1 MNLSLL
7 QTVAIPRRIFAV
19 AAFSLSLFAATTQ
32 TRPLAELGVLPP
44 PTGDVLGFNNPGDV
58 PTLPDSGTLHIEKV
72 SVTDTRNV
80 KAIVAPPADGRVD
93 SWNYV
98 QQVTEW
104 SANHGWNLPT
114 YETVKNPG
122 IHMTLAPGGFNYLYL
137 RGGYIGSLYRD
148 VTSLDGPGDGKLI
161 VDIKTS
167 TGPEETENY
176 RFGRVAFPKIVDAEH
191 VSFFIR
197 DKTLADAEFLR
208 VGDAA
213 QKKDYSGQIDFHIGD
228 SVPDLK
234 TLGLEFNQLPAP
246 KDDQPPSTFDRRFPR
261 AQDRTIYALQRGAA
275 TGTVT
280 LHGGAQVH
288 FLTPILPEK
297 KPIGAVQLNLEL
309 AAPQPGNLLNVTV
322 QDPLEGGRELMRVDV
337 RLGNSRRVQ
346 CVLDFPDQIMAANR
360 RFWITLGSRDNLILQ
375 PDSEISLLQSAP
387 DKALAEYLDYRL
399 YLLRGLFP
407 PMSEARPWSRVRMS
421 SQWLR
426 DFDGKDWYVQG
437 RRQYLLEMFDTME
450 QLETL
455 APNNPKLRQY
465 HDFVTTVARPPLEE
479 SAIPKMEL
487 IPDVPRWAQ
496 LLDRTI
502 KSSWKI
508 PEWWMKNRRLN
519 GEFGA
524 IFNDDTDLLQQWTPF
539 AMLDSQNYAPV
550 VREAFRAQSEIGLDS
565 HLKDGLSIAD
575 IDALHAYE
583 EGINTMSVMPV
594 LFYGDPRYVEW
605 LMESARNK
613 TKFMRTQ
620 PDGSLNFYGDR
631 FGWKNAQKLAETPAA
646 NEIPSIL
653 LHPEIMLWWYNGS
666 PQAASV
672 ITRYLDHFGGYI
684 DKGYNPYDLNYAA
697 YRISGDTK
705 YLGFPKPDANG
716 KYSNLFSW
724 SKRHPLI
731 PANAPEA
738 RTQAWW
744 PEYEKLAEDPAQ
756 IRVGDWRWAVTRDRS
771 IVEKSFEFALW
782 GNPVAF
788 SPGVER
794 YAYMWT
800 EAQPYADR
808 IFLPTNT
815 IAQFML
821 GGGNVRNRQW
831 PGFAVSYE
839 NLGGDFAALVL
850 DQGLDRLKLTMF
862 NLRETQ
868 REGAVRVWQ
877 LEPGQYELK
886 IGPDA
891 NDDGVMDSVT
901 STQML
906 DLKRMNAVPVTLP
919 SRRAL
924 IYEFR
929 QLKKYAPLHERPDV
943 AISSA
948 DVLRDGAN
956 IQVTVHNIGA
966 VDAKNIVVALR
977 DNKGKIV
984 ASKVLSSLAAPLDL
998 LPKTATVIFPNVAQ
1012 AVEVVLD
1019 PEGTLTEI
1027 TELNNEVAL
1036 PF

>member
-1 MNLSLL
+1 MKLL
-7 QTVAIPRRIFAV
+7 APQSFTYPAL
-19 AAFSLSLFAATTQ
+19 AFSLLIGTAQA
-32 TRPLAELGVLPP
+32 RPLAELGVLPP
-44 PTGDVLGFNNPGDV
+44 PTGDVLGFQNPGDV
-58 PTLPDSGTLHIEKV
+58 PTLPDTGVLRIEKV

-137 RGGYIGSLYRD
+137 RGGYVGSLYRD
-148 VTSLDGPGDGKLI
+148 VTSFDGPGDGKLI
-161 VDIKTS
+161 ADIKTS

-176 RFGRVAFPKIVDAEH
+176 RFARVAFPKIVDAGR

-208 VGDAA
+208 IGDTA
-213 QKKDYSGQIDFHIGD
+213 QKKAYSGQLDFHFGGAL
-228 SVPDLK
+228 SDLK
-234 TLGLEFNQLPAP
+234 TLGPEFNQLPAP
-246 KDDQPPSTFDRRFPR
+246 KEDQHPSTFDRRFQR
-261 AQDRTIYALQRGAA
+261 AQDRAVYALRKEAA
-275 TGTVT
+275 TGV
-280 LHGGAQVH
+280 LPLPAGAQVH
-288 FLTPILPEK
+288 FLTPVLPEK
-297 KPIGAVQLNLEL
+297 SPVGAVQLNLEL
-309 AAPQPGNLLNVTV
+309 AAPQLGNLLNVTV

-337 RLGNSRRVQ
+337 RLGNSSRVQ

-360 RFWITLGSRDNLILQ
+360 RFWITLGSRDNLVLQ
-375 PDSEISLLQSAP
+375 PGSTISLLQSAP
-387 DKALAEYLDYRL
+387 EKALAEYLDYRL
-399 YLLRGLFP
+399 YLLRSMFP

-421 SQWLR
+421 AQWLR
-426 DFDGKDWYVQG
+426 DFDGKNWFVQG

-465 HDFVTTVARPPLEE
+465 HDFVTTVSRPPLEE
-479 SAIPKMEL
+479 NAISKIEP

-539 AMLDSQNYAPV
+539 AMLDSQHDAPI
-550 VREAFRAQSEIGLDS
+550 VREAFLAQSKIGLAS
-565 HLKDGLSIAD
+565 HLKGGLSIAD

-613 TKFMRTQ
+613 TKFMREQ

-631 FGWKNAQKLAETPAA
+631 FGWKNAQKLADTPAA
-646 NEIPSIL
+646 NPLPSIL
-653 LHPEIMLWWYNGS
+653 LHPEIMLWWYNGN
-666 PQAASV
+666 PRAASV

-684 DKGYNPYDLNYAA
+684 NKGYNAYDLDYAA

-716 KYSNLFSW
+716 KYSDLFSW

-738 RTQAWW
+738 RTQPWW
-744 PEYEKLAEDPAQ
+744 PQYEKLAENPAQ
-756 IRVGDWRWAVTRDRS
+756 IRVGDWRWAVTHDRS
-771 IVEKSFEFALW
+771 IVEKTFEFALW
-782 GNPVAF
+782 GNPVSF

-862 NLRETQ
+862 NLRETP
-868 REGAVRVWQ
+868 RNGALRVWQ
-877 LEPGQYELK
+877 LEPGQYDLK

-906 DLKRMNAVPVTLP
+906 DLKRMSAVPVTLP

-929 QLKKYAPLHERPDV
+929 QLKKYKPLRERSDV
-943 AISSA
+943 AISPD
-948 DVLRDGAN
+948 DVRRDGTN
-956 IQVTVHNIGA
+956 INVTVHNIGA
-966 VDAKNIVVALR
+966 TEAKNIVVALR
-977 DNKGKIV
+977 DKNGKILT
-984 ASKVLSSLAAPLDL
+984 SQVLPQLTAPLDL
-998 LPKTATVIFPNVAQ
+998 MPKTATVTLPYNSAATEVA
-1012 AVEVVLD
+1012 LD
-1019 PEGTLTEI
+1019 PQGTLTEI
-1027 TELNNEVAL
+1027 TELNNRVAL
-1036 PF
+1036 NP

>member
-1 MNLSLL
+1 MKLLAPQALALAALS
-7 QTVAIPRRIFAV
+7 A
-19 AAFSLSLFAATTQ
+19 SLIMRTAQA
-32 TRPLAELGVLPP
+32 RPLAELGVLPP
-44 PTGDVLGFNNPGDV
+44 PSGDVLGFQSPGDV
-58 PTLPDSGTLHIEKV
+58 PTLPDAGVLRIEKV
-72 SVTDTRNV
+72 PVTDTRNV
-80 KAIVAPPADGRVD
+80 KAIVSPPADGRVD

-98 QQVTEW
+98 QTVTEW

-148 VTSLDGPGDGKLI
+148 VKSFDGPGDGKLI
-161 VDIKTS
+161 ADIKS
-167 TGPEETENY
+167 SAGPEDIENY
-176 RFGRVAFPKIVDAEH
+176 RFGRVAFPQLVNAPR

-208 VGDAA
+208 IGDAA
-213 QKKDYSGQIDFHIGD
+213 TKQAYSGQLDFHFG
-228 SVPDLK
+228 SVISDLR
-234 TLGLEFNQLPAP
+234 TLGPEFNQLPAP
-246 KDDQPPSTFDRRFPR
+246 EEDQHPSTFDRRFQR
-261 AQDRTIYALQRGAA
+261 AQDRTVYALQKAAA
-275 TGTVT
+275 TGV
-280 LHGGAQVH
+280 LPLPAGAQVQ
-288 FLTPILPEK
+288 FLTPVLPEK
-297 KPIGAVQLNLEL
+297 TPVGAVQLNLEL
-309 AAPQPGNLLNVTV
+309 AAPQPGNLLNITV

-337 RLGNSRRVQ
+337 RLGNSKRVQ
-346 CVLDFPDQIMAANR
+346 CVLDFPDQLMAANR
-360 RFWITLGSRDNLILQ
+360 RFWITLGSRDNLVLQ
-375 PDSEISLLQSAP
+375 PGSTISLLQSAP
-387 DKALAEYLDYRL
+387 EKALAEYLDYRL

-407 PMSEARPWSRVRMS
+407 PMSEARPWSRVKMS

-455 APNNPKLRQY
+455 APNNPQLRQY
-465 HDFVTTVARPPLEE
+465 HDFVTTVSRPPLEE
-479 SAIPKMEL
+479 SAIPKIES
-487 IPDVPRWAQ
+487 IPGVPRWAQ
-496 LLDRTI
+496 LIDRTI

-508 PEWWMKNRRLN
+508 PDWWMKNRRLN

-550 VREAFRAQSEIGLDS
+550 VREAFLAQSKIGLDS

-594 LFYGDPRYVEW
+594 LFYGDPRTVEW
-605 LMESARNK
+605 LMESSRNN
-613 TKFMRTQ
+613 TKFMRAQ

-631 FGWKNAQKLAETPAA
+631 FGWKNAQKLSDTPAA
-646 NEIPSIL
+646 NPLPGLL
-653 LHPEIMLWWYNGS
+653 LHPDIMLWWYNGN
-666 PQAASV
+666 PQAASA

-684 DKGYNPYDLNYAA
+684 NKGYNPYDLDYAA

-705 YLGFPKPDANG
+705 YLGFPRPDANG
-716 KYSNLFSW
+716 KYADLFSW

-738 RTQAWW
+738 RAQPWW
-744 PEYEKLAEDPAQ
+744 PEYEKLAENPAQ

-771 IVEKSFEFALW
+771 TVEKSFEFALW
-782 GNPVAF
+782 GNPVSF

-794 YAYMWT
+794 YAYIWT
-800 EAQPYADR
+800 EAEPYADR

-839 NLGGDFAALVL
+839 NLGGDFAALVQ
-850 DQGLDRLKLTMF
+850 DQGVDRLTLAMF
-862 NLRETQ
+862 NLRETP
-868 REGAVRVWQ
+868 REGALRVWQ

-886 IGPDA
+886 IGADA
-891 NDDGVMDSVT
+891 NDDGVMDSVG
-901 STQML
+901 STQTL
-906 DLKRMNAVPVTLP
+906 DLKRMSSVPVSLP
-919 SRRAL
+919 PRQGV

-929 QLKKYAPLHERPDV
+929 QLKKYTPLHERPDV
-943 AISSA
+943 AISPE
-948 DVLRDGAN
+948 DVRRDGAS
-956 IQVTVHNIGA
+956 ISVTVHNIGA
-966 VDAKNIVVALR
+966 ANAKNIIVALL
-977 DNKGKIV
+977 DKNGKTL
-984 ASKVLSSLAAPLDL
+984 AAEVLPQLAAPLDL
-998 LPKTATVIFPNVAQ
+998 LPKTAVVTLPYNSDATEVA
-1012 AVEVVLD
+1012 LD
-1019 PEGTLTEI
+1019 PQGALLEI
-1027 TELNNEVAL
+1027 TELNNRVAL
-1036 PF
+1036 NP